1 MLCVSE
7 LPPPFEP
14 SGFRTPMPPP
24 ASIPKLRMSRMC
36 LCMNASFGRPTCSQT
51 TTCAFSNSNVAP
63 SRGNCG
69 GHFFDAAL
77 SACATAM
84 AATPTT
90 IARAQMPRTP
100 ARRRLKHFTR
110 HLQKW
115 IRACPSRFAEPMSEL
130 HFGRDRSTGCTN
142 HDLTNRTPVVLLL
155 PRYSLLQAR
164 QHLLVQLVVDREPLG
179 IRRFFDLANDHRRGA
194 RAAERWPARQ
204 AFAVWIARPGE
215 VHPIR
220 RHPFGERAL

>member
-90 IARAQMPRTP
+90 IARAQIPRTP
-100 ARRRLKHFTR
+100 ARRGLKHFTR

-115 IRACPSRFAEPMSEL
+115 IRACLHDSLSRCL
-130 HFGRDRSTGCTN
+130 NCILGRDRSTGCTN

-155 PRYSLLQAR
+155 PRFSLLQAR
-164 QHLLVQLVVDREPLG
+164 QNLRVQLVVMLVSALTIG
-179 IRRFFDLANDHRRGA
+179 VAVAVA
-194 RAAERWPARQ
+194 RASQQGPPQLSPAT
-204 AFAVWIARPGE
+204 
-215 VHPIR
+215 
-220 RHPFGERAL
+220 